1 VPVGEEL
8 AAERD
13 HAGGGCPLVEE
24 LGHRH
29 GLRDDTTGEVVRDR
43 LGDCVGGRAGVD
55 HDRLRR
61 FYEPG
66 GERAHSP
73 PGLGLLVVWEDRT
86 SRGTRRQAGATVEHP
101 DLAGVLERVQVA
113 PDRHLGDAELP
124 GEVSDR

>member
-1 VPVGEEL
+1 V
-8 AAERD
+8 
-13 HAGGGCPLVEE
+13 
-24 LGHRH
+24 
-29 GLRDDTTGEVVRDR
+29 RDDTTGEVVRDR

-55 HDRLRR
+55 HDRLHR